1 MLTAECTL
9 SPQKQLKD
17 EYEYGLCPP
26 PLPTHLRAAASRCEP
41 RATNAAAL
49 SLVGGSRT

>member
-1 MLTAECTL
+1 MLTAECEL
-9 SPQKQLKD
+9 SAQKQLKD
-17 EYEYGLCPP
+17 EYLPPP
-26 PLPTHLRAAASRCEP
+26 PLTHLRAATSRCEP